1 MAFTTLMSNLEA
13 LHNEH
18 LELLST
24 SRDKQIAIVNDDMD
38 GINRLTQRE
47 NKLIKAVEQLE
58 SERKLH
64 LRSWIER
71 MKLPFNSDRITILEV
86 EKLVVSVVE
95 KQALQHI
102 REKLVNVTNA
112 LRKQNENNQR
122 LLQQALQYVNFS
134 LDIITGGP
142 EDEMTYH
149 LPEQT
154 GSVRQYSLFDRKA

>member
-1 MAFTTLMSNLEA
+1 MAFTALMSNLEA

-18 LELLST
+18 LNLLST
-24 SRDKQIAIVNDDMD
+24 SRDKQTAIVSDDVD

-64 LRSWIER
+64 LRSWIEG
-71 MKLPFNSDRITILEV
+71 MKLPFDPDRISILEA
-86 EKLVVSVVE
+86 EKFVVSVVE

-102 REKLVNVTNA
+102 REKLVNVTND
-112 LRKQNENNQR
+112 LRKQNENNQK

-134 LDIITGGP
+134 LDIITGSQ
-142 EDEMTYH
+142 ENEMTYH
-149 LPEQT
+149 PPEQAGT
-154 GSVRQYSLFDRKA
+154 SRQYSLFDRKA